1 MNRSLV
7 SSATGLQTSRAKVR
21 SEPLFFPSHGC
32 PLYGMFC
39 RPTGEDRKE
48 TALIA
53 CHGVGLEHAITSRMT
68 ALAVRRAAELGYPA
82 LLYHSRGH
90 GDSAGDFAEVT
101 FESLVE
107 DALSAEECLF
117 QLSDARRVVWLGL
130 RLGAL
135 VAVEAAIRHPG
146 SVGLV
151 LWEPVASGTEYF
163 RQLVRGLQ
171 FSAVARGGKKIPTFD
186 EVLEKIEREGKADI
200 HACYLH
206 AKLYLS
212 IREISLVKLLE
223 RWTGPVFLAQIRA
236 RLKLSATN
244 AALVEA
250 LESRGAKVTITRI
263 TEEPGWQFLM
273 WDRPWTSQ
281 VLLDNTMR
289 WLDELA

>member
-1 MNRSLV
+1 
-7 SSATGLQTSRAKVR
+7 
-21 SEPLFFPSHGC
+21 
-32 PLYGMFC
+32 MFC
-39 RPTGEDRKE
+39 RPAGEDSKE

-53 CHGVGLEHAITSRMT
+53 CHGVGLEHAVTSRMVG
-68 ALAVRRAAELGYPA
+68 LVVRQAAERGYPA

-107 DALSAEECLF
+107 DALSAAERLF
-117 QLSDARRVVWLGL
+117 QSSEVRRVVWLGL
-130 RLGAL
+130 RVGAL
-135 VAVEAAIRHPG
+135 VAAEAAMRLPE
-146 SVGLV
+146 SAGLV
-151 LWEPVASGTEYF
+151 LWEPVASGAEYF

-171 FSAVARGGKKIPTFD
+171 FSAIARGGKQIPTID
-186 EVLEKIEREGKADI
+186 QVLEKIEREGKADI

-212 IREISLVKLLE
+212 MREVSLVKLLE
-223 RWTGPVFLAQIRA
+223 RWTGPIFLAQIRA

-250 LESRGAKVTITRI
+250 LESRGAKVTVTRV

-281 VLLDNTMR
+281 VLLDDTMR
-289 WLDELA
+289 WIDELA